1 MSSRIIE
8 MFYLF
13 FQGILLFQVV
23 FFGVIYY
30 FFQRKEI
37 LYYSLLNLFTACYF
51 FLNAPTT
58 YFSIPEERIFSSS
71 YYDYSNFFLILN
83 MEFIYLIFLREIY
96 NDCKDHRIVKKL
108 YSYTL
113 LSFPILFFLFS
124 LLTKLHLKTDLV
136 FFMGH
141 IINGPFVSFVIFLN
155 FSKTGFLAFIKYGM
169 IVLFTCILI
178 TAVFSIRFNNGLN
191 QSIFDSYPLLF
202 VRIGMLIDIILFQI
216 ALLQNWHDQGIQLSL
231 EKMQTQ
237 LNAERIRSKL
247 SAELHDDLGA
257 SLSGISM
264 YTHLMKSQLNDS
276 NSPALR
282 SLEIIKD
289 TSNELVGKLSD
300 IVWMTNPSEDSL
312 NGLFQRLEEYA
323 HQMASAKNI
332 KFRSMFP
339 DWDSAHDLP
348 IEARRNVYLICKEA
362 INNAV
367 KYSFAT
373 LLELDIHKDKD
384 RLNISIKDNGM
395 GFDSI
400 KVKHGNGF
408 TNMVKRAEEI
418 GADFKILTE
427 INHGCEILLQIK
439 IA

>member
-1 MSSRIIE
+1 
-8 MFYLF
+8 
-13 FQGILLFQVV
+13 
-23 FFGVIYY
+23 
-30 FFQRKEI
+30 
-37 LYYSLLNLFTACYF
+37 
-51 FLNAPTT
+51 
-58 YFSIPEERIFSSS
+58 
-71 YYDYSNFFLILN
+71 
-83 MEFIYLIFLREIY
+83 MEYIYLIFLREIY
-96 NDCKDHRIVKKL
+96 KDCKDRRLLKKM
-108 YSYTL
+108 YQYTV
-113 LSFPILFFLFS
+113 LSFPILFALFI
-124 LLTKLHLKTDLV
+124 LLTLLHLKTDLV

-141 IINGPFVSFVIFLN
+141 IINGPFVSLVLFLN
-155 FSKTGFLAFIKYGM
+155 FNKRGFLAFIKYGM

-191 QSIFDSYPLLF
+191 QSVFDSYPLLF
-202 VRIGMLIDIILFQI
+202 VRIGMLIDIVLFQI
-216 ALLQNWHDQGIQLSL
+216 ALLQNWYDQGIQLSL
-231 EKMQTQ
+231 EKLQTQ

-264 YTHLMKSQLNDS
+264 YSHLMKSQLNDS

-289 TSNELVGKLSD
+289 TANELVGKLSD

-312 NGLFQRLEEYA
+312 KRLFQRLEEYA

-332 KFRSMFP
+332 QVKVNFP
-339 DWDSAHDLP
+339 DEGMAYDLP

-367 KYSFAT
+367 KYSTAT
-373 LLELDIHKDKD
+373 MLELDIFQSKD
-384 RLNISIKDNGM
+384 RLNISISDNGR

-400 KVKHGNGF
+400 KVKPGNGLA
-408 TNMVKRAEEI
+408 NMVKRAEEI
-418 GADFKILTE
+418 GADFKILTD
-427 INHGCEILLQIK
+427 INQGCKIILQIK